1 MTDDHITRVHLLPV
15 HFLPVHFLPGPP
27 ELPAHGIATRPWRST
42 VRGDRADRLTTSVTV
57 SLPPPIAAVRFV
69 PRGADLPLLDRAAE
83 ALRALDRQHG
93 DRLVPLSAVLAR
105 TEAVASSRIEDEHAD
120 LADYARAVVGSRA
133 NGSATLMVAATAA
146 VRCLQDDAASGTI
159 TAASVLRAHHD
170 LLRDDPLD
178 GRDAG
183 RWRTVQNWIGGGR
196 TPRRATYVPPPPE
209 LVPAAMDDLLAFTAR
224 DDLHPVAQAAIAHA
238 QFASI
243 PPFTDGNGRIGRALI
258 GAVFR
263 RRGLTTTVTA
273 PVATALV
280 ADRARY
286 FALLER
292 FRSGSVHGFVADLAV
307 AVGIACDEAAM
318 TALVLDEH
326 AAWAASSGAASAAS
340 SAAASAAL
348 ADAVLTEEHADAL
361 ARSTGTTTER
371 LVDVLVRAGR
381 LRPVTTRRRNRAWL
395 VVDVADELDALGTR
409 VATAVH
415 ERAMRQQLHAAPDGG
430 LRDERAAPDGRLSD
444 GHAA

>member
-1 MTDDHITRVHLLPV
+1 MTDDHTTPAHFSPVRLVPVHL
-15 HFLPVHFLPGPP
+15 LPGPP

-57 SLPPPIAAVRFV
+57 SLPPPIADVRFV
-69 PRGADLPLLDRAAE
+69 PLAVDLPLLDRAAE
-83 ALRALDRQHG
+83 ALRTLDRQHG
-93 DRLVPLSAVLAR
+93 DRLGPLGAVLAR

-146 VRCLQDDAASGTI
+146 VRRLQDDAASGTI

-178 GRDAG
+178 GPDAG

-238 QFASI
+238 QFESI
-243 PPFTDGNGRIGRALI
+243 HPFTDGNGRVGRALI

-263 RRGLTTTVTA
+263 RRGLTATVTA

-286 FALLER
+286 FAHLER

-318 TALVLDEH
+318 TAMVLDEH
-326 AAWAASSGAASAAS
+326 AAWAASST
-340 SAAASAAL
+340 AASAAL
-348 ADAVLTEEHADAL
+348 ADAVLTEEHADTL
-361 ARSTGTTTER
+361 ARTNGTTTER
-371 LVDVLVRAGR
+371 LVDDLVRAGR

-415 ERAMRQQLHAAPDGG
+415 EHAMLRHLHAAPG
-430 LRDERAAPDGRLSD
+430 GRLSE
-444 GHAA
+444 GRAA